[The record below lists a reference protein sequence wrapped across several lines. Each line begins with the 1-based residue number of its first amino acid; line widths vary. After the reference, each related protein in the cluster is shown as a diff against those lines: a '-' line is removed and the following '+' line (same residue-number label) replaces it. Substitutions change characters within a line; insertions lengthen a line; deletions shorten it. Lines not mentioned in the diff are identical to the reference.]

1 MRSPTNSALAPWR
14 ALLRGNPVRTP
25 FNVNS
30 KNFTQLL
37 RFAGQEAWRFSV
49 DRLRGAP
56 PRVEQA
62 LAFARAHARA
72 GDPESVL
79 QALDR
84 FGREHS
90 FLMNVGDRKGEILD
104 AEVRSKRPARA
115 LEIGAFCGYSAV
127 RIARLLREWDGRLV
141 SIEASGPHAR
151 VARAMLEL
159 AGLAD
164 LVEVLHAKA
173 EEAIPSLGAPFELTF
188 IDHWKDLYLPDLR
201 RLEKHGLLLPGSV
214 VIADNV
220 GLFDASAYFEHVRG
234 SGRYDSRNVAS
245 TVEYHDELPDAVEIS
260 VFRG

>member
-1 MRSPTNSALAPWR
+1 MRVPFRVNAQNVVP
-14 ALLRGNPVRTP
+14 LLRLG
-25 FNVNS
+25 
-30 KNFTQLL
+30 L
-37 RFAGQEAWRFSV
+37 GEAWRFAR
-49 DRLRGAP
+49 DRLSGAP

-62 LAFARAHARA
+62 LAHARAHARA

-79 QALDR
+79 AALDR

-104 AEVRSKRPARA
+104 AEVRAKRPARA

-141 SIEASGPHAR
+141 SLEASERNAQ
-151 VARAMLEL
+151 VARAMVEL

-164 LVEVLHAKA
+164 RVEVRHAKA
-173 EEAIPSLGAPFELTF
+173 EEAIPSLGAPFELVF

-201 RLEKHGLLLPGSV
+201 RLEKHGLLRAGSV
-214 VIADNV
+214 VVADNV
-220 GLFDASAYFEHVRG
+220 GLFDASEYFAHVRG

-245 TVEYHDELPDAVEIS
+245 TVEYRDELPDAVEIS
-260 VFRG
+260 VFKG

>member
-1 MRSPTNSALAPWR
+1 MRLPFRIDSRNAAPLA
-14 ALLRGNPVRTP
+14 
-25 FNVNS
+25 
-30 KNFTQLL
+30 
-37 RFAGQEAWRFSV
+37 RFALQEAGRFLW
-49 DRLRGAP
+49 DRLRGAA

-79 QALDR
+79 SALDR

-104 AEVRSKRPARA
+104 AEVRNRKPARA

-141 SIEASGPHAR
+141 SIEASEANAR

-159 AGLAD
+159 AGLSD
-164 LVEVLHAKA
+164 LVEIHHAKA
-173 EEAIPSLGAPFELTF
+173 EEAIPSLGAPFELVF
-188 IDHWKDLYLPDLR
+188 IDHWKDLYLPDLL
-201 RLEKHGLLLPGSV
+201 RLEKHALLRPGSV
-214 VIADNV
+214 VVADNV
-220 GLFDASAYFEHVRG
+220 GLFDASDYFAHVRG
-234 SGRYDSRNVAS
+234 SGRYESRNVVS
-245 TVEYHDELPDAVEIS
+245 TVEYRDELPDAVEIS

>member
-1 MRSPTNSALAPWR
+1 MRLPFRVNRDNAL
-14 ALLRGNPVRTP
+14 
-25 FNVNS
+25 S
-30 KNFTQLL
+30 LL
-37 RFAGQEAWRFSV
+37 RFGGHEAWRFLF

-79 QALDR
+79 ETLDR
-84 FGREHS
+84 FGRERS

-104 AEVRSKRPARA
+104 AEVRAKRPARA

-141 SIEASGPHAR
+141 SLEASETNAH

-159 AGLAD
+159 AGLAGF
-164 LVEVLHAKA
+164 VEVRHAKA
-173 EEAIPSLGAPFELTF
+173 EAAIPSLGAPFELVF
-188 IDHWKDLYLPDLR
+188 IDHWKDLYLPDLK
-201 RLEKHGLLLPGSV
+201 RLEKHGLLVPGSV
-214 VIADNV
+214 VVADNV
-220 GLFDASAYFEHVRG
+220 GLFDASEYFAHVRG
-234 SGRYDSRNVAS
+234 SGRYDSRYVAS
-245 TVEYHDELPDAVEIS
+245 TVEYRDELPDAVEIS

>member
-1 MRSPTNSALAPWR
+1 MALPFRIDAR
-14 ALLRGNPVRTP
+14 NALP
-25 FNVNS
+25 
-30 KNFTQLL
+30 LL
-37 RFAGQEAWRFSV
+37 RFALAEACRFLW
-49 DRLRGAP
+49 DRLRFAP

-79 QALDR
+79 AALDR
-84 FGREHS
+84 FGRERS

-141 SIEASGPHAR
+141 SIEASAENAR
-151 VARAMLEL
+151 VAGAMVEL
-159 AGLAD
+159 AGLSD
-164 LVEVLHAKA
+164 FVEFRQAKA
-173 EEAIPSLGAPFELTF
+173 EQAIPSLGAPFDLVF
-188 IDHWKDLYLPDLR
+188 IDHWKQLYLPDLL
-201 RLEKHGLLLPGSV
+201 RLEQHALLRPGSV
-214 VIADNV
+214 VVADNV
-220 GLFDASAYFEHVRG
+220 GLFDASAYFAHVRD

-245 TVEYHDELPDAVEIS
+245 TVEYRDELPDAVEIS